1 MNLEQSRRTFLMGSC
16 AVAATVGFGF
26 SVHAQTAVSKVTT
39 VGFAGPDL
47 LQFVIYDTE
56 ISLPEPRIVESGDV
70 LKWSPNH
77 QSPKGGVAT
86 LNGISGVVSSN
97 TNPNAAQLFRDWA
110 SIREGS
116 QLRGFGGRASNIDG
130 RINWEVTVD
139 GVPVVI
145 TDVYRKSVPIKT
157 GKTGADTHIHEKR
170 HLVTVK
176 LEQEVPQGATLV
188 VNHSSIGE
196 MELVRS
202 DAEISEAVHVCHEG
216 YPVKGSKKGY
226 VGLWLGQD
234 WRGSA
239 GSTDMA
245 ISADTGW
252 QLVSLENNEPVAFGT
267 LELVKPA
274 DDPHREEENFNGCD
288 IYMAD
293 FSDVADEGEFRLEV
307 AGVGASVSFPIALNP
322 YTESLRLAGRWY
334 YHQRSGC
341 PIEAPYGEG
350 RTRPRNGHPE
360 DGLTVWQTDVKLSG
374 TSEGNGGPQAMS
386 LVNQQEI
393 NLEPAADGEPIPA
406 GAPNPNAWGGWHDA
420 GDWDRRIQHMDAI
433 YHIATMVELF
443 ETSRTLDL
451 NIPESGMPFAD
462 VAVKARKDTDDMGDG
477 STVLPDLIHEALWG
491 ISLWRR
497 TQTETGGIIG
507 GVEYS
512 RDSIDGSVSWN
523 PIQRAYAF
531 ATEPWAAYRFTIA
544 AAKLGHVIKT
554 VCGDETLG
562 EALVEEARQA
572 WLWSE
577 SQWSEIVS
585 EAFAEDSEGNE
596 AIPEASVN
604 VSLSRARVAAAA
616 SLYRASGETTAR
628 DVFDA
633 HNPFAPRS
641 QKGNLETRP
650 GIYSYSSFDY
660 LHAARE
666 GRDFNP
672 DVVVAIY
679 DWATGRL
686 TRYKRMGA
694 DYGLHSTAVYQWGR
708 GWLRFGPGSNWRAS
722 DIALQYNV
730 KRAPAEFMLRSVIE
744 GMWFGLGCNPSNT
757 SFVQG
762 LGKRQFGDPTGADFK
777 GYPAIPG
784 HISFGVAGGEMH
796 PWEKR
801 RIAGQLYPSNQSDW
815 PKYAQIFESN
825 TVAICAEHGIKSNTM
840 EWLFAN
846 AFANELL
853 TGVVE

>member
-1 MNLEQSRRTFLMGSC
+1 MILEQSRRTFLLGSC
-16 AVAATVGFGF
+16 AVAATIGSGWPVGA
-26 SVHAQTAVSKVTT
+26 STT
-39 VGFAGPDL
+39 TSGMSSVGFAGPNL
-47 LQFVIYDTE
+47 LQIVVYDTK
-56 ISLPEPRIVESGDV
+56 IVFPEPQIVQSGDV

-77 QSPKGGVAT
+77 QSPKGGLAT
-86 LNGISGVVSSN
+86 LNGVSGVVSSN
-97 TNPNAAQLFRDWA
+97 MNPNAAQLFRDWA

-116 QLRGFGGRASNIDG
+116 QLHGFGDRADNIDG
-130 RINWEVTVD
+130 PINWDVTVD
-139 GVPVVI
+139 GNSVAI
-145 TDVYRKSVPIKT
+145 MDVFRKSVPIKT
-157 GKTGADTHIHEKR
+157 GKADADTYIHEKR

-188 VNHSSIGE
+188 VSHSSIGE

-202 DAEISEAVHVCHEG
+202 DAVVSEAVHVCHEG
-216 YPVKGSKKGY
+216 YPVNGPKKGY

-234 WRGSA
+234 WRGAA
-239 GSTDMA
+239 GTTDMA
-245 ISADTGW
+245 ISTDMEW
-252 QLVSLENNEPVAFGT
+252 QLVSLESDEAIASGT
-267 LELVKPA
+267 LELIKPA
-274 DDPHREEENFNGCD
+274 DEPHREEENFNGCD
-288 IYMAD
+288 IYSAD
-293 FSDVADEGEFRLEV
+293 FSDVIDEGEFRLEV
-307 AGVGASVSFPIALNP
+307 AGVGASVSFPIAINP
-322 YTESLRLAGRWY
+322 YSESLRLAGRWY

-360 DGLTVWQTDVKLSG
+360 DNLTVWQTDVKLSE

-393 NLEPAADGEPIPA
+393 NLEPAAEGEPIPA
-406 GAPNPNAWGGWHDA
+406 GAPNPDAWGGWHDA

-451 NIPESGMPFAD
+451 NIPESGLPFAD
-462 VAVKARKDTDDMGDG
+462 AAVKAKKDTDDMGDG

-512 RDSIDGSVSWN
+512 RDGIDGSVSWN

-531 ATEPWAAYRFTIA
+531 APEPWAAYRFTISA
-544 AAKLGHVIKT
+544 SKLGHVIKT

-562 EALVEEARQA
+562 EALISEARQA

-577 SQWSEIVS
+577 MQWPEIVS
-585 EAFAEDSEGNE
+585 EAFSADSEGDE
-596 AIPEASVN
+596 AAQESSVN
-604 VSLSRARVAAAA
+604 PNLTRARIAAAA

-628 DVFDA
+628 DIFDA

-641 QKGNLETRP
+641 PIGKLGTRP
-650 GIYSYSSFDY
+650 GAYSYSSFDY

-679 DWATGRL
+679 GWATGRL

-694 DYGLHSTAVYQWGR
+694 DYGLHSTAVYPWGR

-722 DIALQYNV
+722 DIALQISV
-730 KRAPAEFMLRSVIE
+730 RRAPAEFTLKSVIE

-762 LGKRQFGDPTGADFK
+762 KARTRTGGRMNYEKLEALGQKELARQK
-777 GYPAIPG
+777 KY
-784 HISFGVAGGEMH
+784 
-796 PWEKR
+796 KR
-801 RIAGQLYPSNQSDW
+801 RIFCCTSTA
-815 PKYAQIFESN
+815 
-825 TVAICAEHGIKSNTM
+825 C
-840 EWLFAN
+840 
-846 AFANELL
+846 
-853 TGVVE
+853 